1 MGKIWVQ
8 TSSGKIIHLPI
19 VEDDVNTPDDTIKIP
34 TGVFI
39 SDRHPPSMCAWLGLA
54 FISLIGDK
62 MADVKSINGRLL
74 FFYRTRHND
83 EDIGCP

>member
-8 TSSGKIIHLPI
+8 TPSGKIIHLPI

-54 FISLIGDK
+54 FTMNRIK
-62 MADVKSINGRLL
+62 ERK
-74 FFYRTRHND
+74 
-83 EDIGCP
+83 CPVEYLSQQ